1 MRYRILAPVL
11 CAALLTAC
19 SKPEPPAPPAKP
31 VAAQPPAV
39 SPSKGGE
46 ITKENQG
53 ILTDT
58 EAKGMNQAN
67 QVGNVLKDADE
78 ARKKQMKEQGI

>member
-1 MRYRILAPVL
+1 MRYRIVSSLL
-11 CAALLTAC
+11 CVALLSAC
-19 SKPEPPAPPAKP
+19 SKSEPPAP
-31 VAAQPPAV
+31 AAQPVAKPAAV

>member
-1 MRYRILAPVL
+1 MRYRVLAPLL
-11 CAALLTAC
+11 CAALLSAC
-19 SKPEPPAPPAKP
+19 SKSAPPAPAAESTAAK
-31 VAAQPPAV
+31 PPAV
-39 SPSKGGE
+39 SPAKGGE

-67 QVGNVLKDADE
+67 QVGNVLQDAEE